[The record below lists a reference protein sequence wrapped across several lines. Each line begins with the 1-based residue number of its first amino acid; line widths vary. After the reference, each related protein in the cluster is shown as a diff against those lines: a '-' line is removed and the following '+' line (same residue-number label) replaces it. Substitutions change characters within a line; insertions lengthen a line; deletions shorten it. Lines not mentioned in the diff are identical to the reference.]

1 MTSLTIKNYFLEI
14 LCEAA
19 FLVASFFCITFAP
32 QMKMNT
38 ENIAQ
43 LIIAALVVLGG
54 MVLLHV
60 GIQIDPKGEIHE
72 TVLVAFG
79 EAATFAGSIMGIDY
93 HYKRKS
99 KDNESSS
106 PDTKENGG

>member
-1 MTSLTIKNYFLEI
+1 M
-14 LCEAA
+14 
-19 FLVASFFCITFAP
+19 P
-32 QMKMNT
+32 

-60 GIQIDPKGEIHE
+60 GIQIDPAGEIHE

-93 HYKRKS
+93 HYKQRNKN
-99 KDNESSS
+99 DSSNS
-106 PDTKENGG
+106 EPPKEDRQSR

>member
-1 MTSLTIKNYFLEI
+1 MN
-14 LCEAA
+14 
-19 FLVASFFCITFAP
+19 
-32 QMKMNT
+32 KMP

-60 GIQIDPKGEIHE
+60 GIQIDPAGEIHE

-79 EAATFAGSIMGIDY
+79 EAATFGGS
-93 HYKRKS
+93 
-99 KDNESSS
+99 
-106 PDTKENGG
+106 

>member
-1 MTSLTIKNYFLEI
+1 
-14 LCEAA
+14 
-19 FLVASFFCITFAP
+19 
-32 QMKMNT
+32 MNKQP

-54 MVLLHV
+54 LVLLYV
-60 GIQIDPKGEIHE
+60 GVSIDPKGEIHE

-93 HYKRKS
+93 HYKQKS
-99 KDNESSS
+99 K
-106 PDTKENGG
+106 

>member
-1 MTSLTIKNYFLEI
+1 MKNER
-14 LCEAA
+14 
-19 FLVASFFCITFAP
+19 
-32 QMKMNT
+32 
-38 ENIAQ
+38 ENIIQ
-43 LIIAALVVLGG
+43 LIIAALVVIGG
-54 MVLLHV
+54 LVLLHV

-99 KDNESSS
+99 KINERNN